1 MLEIKDPVVNCDLCP
16 AVENVVVVMVDA
28 GQRKS
33 NEGKSLCRSPR
44 DPEAGWSGIWIVPM
58 LGASLAFW
66 GAVSWG
72 LIGLLF

>member
-1 MLEIKDPVVNCDLCP
+1 MIEIKDPVVNGDLCP
-16 AVENVVVVMVDA
+16 AVENVVVVLVDA
-28 GQRKS
+28 GQRPTRGRS
-33 NEGKSLCRSPR
+33 FCRSSR
-44 DPEAGWSGIWIVPM
+44 DPEAGCSGIWIVPM